1 MYSQMFRRIGAA
13 NTLGKGFI
21 SFLYRI
27 LHQLLQGISCLD
39 NWEQKQMAVRLIFHT
54 IQLFTTTMRD
64 GWQFL
69 LRKPAESRFAAIKTS
84 ACHHS
89 RLVFFLYLHTDI
101 TLLCLHKVA
110 APSVFWWVHPSLS
123 AEKGNSY
130 SVYTKTATSASKDWA
145 VVTVVFADKSR
156 SACLLK
162 EAWR

>member
-89 RLVFFLYLHTDI
+89 RLVFLSAYRHHI
-101 TLLCLHKVA
+101 TLPTQSGSSKCFLMSSSIFISRKREFLFRLHKNSNKCIQRLSSRHC
-110 APSVFWWVHPSLS
+110 SVCRQIQVCMS
-123 AEKGNSY
+123 A
-130 SVYTKTATSASKDWA
+130 
-145 VVTVVFADKSR
+145 
-156 SACLLK
+156 
-162 EAWR
+162 